1 LNNVEQHAMKK
12 GPATYLFAFLLT
24 AAVFLPGVGWGQTNP
39 SPQLIPYSQNFSTLP
54 HNSSVYSIGWQG
66 WQLSGSPGTS
76 FKTSAPA
83 DDRPLIASGTASST
97 TNNVYNYNGKIGF
110 LNSGTF
116 DLALVLAI
124 NTIGQQNITVE
135 YDIMTIR
142 NPYGTGTPAA
152 DRINE
157 ITLQYRIG
165 TSGAFTNLSGIE
177 YQNNTIT
184 QTSGIEPQNS
194 QSRTITLPA
203 ICSNQEVVQLR
214 WVSREV
220 SGSGAR
226 PSFAVDNISI
236 TGNIL
241 PTEIFL
247 SQSELTG
254 FGYQNCFPTSKTYYI
269 SGQNLEPNRE
279 ITIDATN
286 TNYELSTDNSN
297 FEELLIIPYSG
308 NNFGPTSIYIRLKD
322 NLPFG
327 FYNNEIIT
335 HSGGGADPV
344 ELSCSGYS
352 MNYINFEDP
361 AKWIPGSG
369 QLGSYQNDHQYLDG
383 VFSATGGPALRETS
397 GTQDGFPSTIGE
409 YAWRLR
415 DANTVEWTITIASG
429 GVGDFSIAIRRWDAS
444 PSPNFDL
451 EYSFNGGGN
460 WIKVATINNSALDD
474 SSDWKN
480 FSGTINSGNDDIMIR
495 LIANGTTERIMVDN
509 FYWNCFTEVV
519 CVTSSFYYRSI
530 APGPWEDIA
539 TWEASEDN
547 NNWVSA
553 LCPPDYQSASIL
565 INHPV
570 TINQNLFIDRVI
582 IQAGGILQ
590 RNDGSHLIA
599 LRDGAGDDMV
609 IRNGGVFRVINSS
622 SGINYNQCIT
632 YLDNSKILVESG
644 GMIEVQISGGS
655 NYSRFGLEPIT
666 RIEYQSNAVFYWNA
680 SGTSS
685 LSAADATYFPG
696 VSPETVPVLR
706 VGNSFSMGAGSP
718 TTINGILSVDA
729 NRNLTF
735 QRGGTKTF
743 RNGIIGSGTVT
754 QSTGADALFSGP
766 FIINGHNA
774 KLGGTGNMTLNSH
787 GLTLSGEVELISNK
801 TIAGGPVTIS
811 GELNA
816 GEHTLSLGGDLI
828 IESGAVFNEGTSNLV
843 FNGPSTQILTLPPPN
858 PHPVRFAS
866 LTVNN
871 PAGVTINQDIQ
882 VINTLSMQAGN
893 ILNEGK
899 TITVGE
905 LVDNVGNVVHSSGS
919 IHGKLRRWISSSAT
933 DNLIFPVG
941 KQGFEALTTIQYTTP
956 PTFGGALTVEFIE
969 EDMGLPP
976 APAITIA
983 QTEDCPV
990 FNIAYLSYQG
1000 FWKFEPE
1007 GFSGGTYDIAFNPK
1021 GLEIVNDLCQL
1032 TALKR
1037 TGNGPWTE
1045 AGTHVKP
1052 TGTITQ
1058 PVIKRTGVTSG
1069 FSDWGIGGGIDN
1081 PLPIEL
1087 LSFTAKY
1094 QDGIVLLNW
1103 ATGSEINNDYFTL
1116 ERSRDALN
1124 AEIIGFVDGAGNSS
1138 RTLHYQFVDR
1148 DPLPGISYYRL
1159 KQTDYDGSFEYSQ
1172 WVAVQ
1177 VDGIGGRLQALAISQ
1192 PQGLWLRI
1200 YTPTG
1205 HPLQVQLADIY
1216 GRIVH
1221 SQELSPG
1228 SPGHIE
1234 TFVPM
1239 PQSARS
1245 VLLYRITDGLDVVT
1259 GKVVR

>member
-1 LNNVEQHAMKK
+1 MVDFEGPGETK
-12 GPATYLFAFLLT
+12 GSY
-24 AAVFLPGVGWGQTNP
+24 
-39 SPQLIPYSQNFSTLP
+39 
-54 HNSSVYSIGWQG
+54 
-66 WQLSGSPGTS
+66 
-76 FKTSAPA
+76 
-83 DDRPLIASGTASST
+83 ASGT
-97 TNNVYNYNGKIGF
+97 V
-110 LNSGTF
+110 
-116 DLALVLAI
+116 
-124 NTIGQQNITVE
+124 
-135 YDIMTIR
+135 
-142 NPYGTGTPAA
+142 
-152 DRINE
+152 
-157 ITLQYRIG
+157 
-165 TSGAFTNLSGIE
+165 NLSGLDWDMTEVLIGGNE
-177 YQNNTIT
+177 EGDWKNGERSARLRGYGTSSMTMFENKINGLGTISFLYRRYGTDTQVDWMVQYSIDTGVSWEQIGSVFIAPASDEVQTFSETVNIQGNIRIRIKRATETGTTNRRLNIDDITIT
-184 QTSGIEPQNS
+184 DYIPEGYFPDLVIDFDDENKWKQ
-194 QSRTITLPA
+194 
-203 ICSNQEVVQLR
+203 
-214 WVSREV
+214 
-220 SGSGAR
+220 GSGG
-226 PSFAVDNISI
+226 I
-236 TGNIL
+236 T
-241 PTEIFL
+241 
-247 SQSELTG
+247 
-254 FGYQNCFPTSKTYYI
+254 
-269 SGQNLEPNRE
+269 
-279 ITIDATN
+279 
-286 TNYELSTDNSN
+286 
-297 FEELLIIPYSG
+297 
-308 NNFGPTSIYIRLKD
+308 
-322 NLPFG
+322 
-327 FYNNEIIT
+327 
-335 HSGGGADPV
+335 
-344 ELSCSGYS
+344 
-352 MNYINFEDP
+352 
-361 AKWIPGSG
+361 
-369 QLGSYQNDHQYLDG
+369 SYQIDHIYNDLQWE
-383 VFSATGGPALRETS
+383 FTNGPALRQTNSE
-397 GTQDGFPSTIGE
+397 QDGFQGALGT
-409 YAWRLR
+409 YAWRLNNE
-415 DANTVEWTITIASG
+415 DPTAWTATFQARAVLRSFG
-429 GVGDFSIAIRRWDAS
+429 FKVRRWDG
-444 PSPNFDL
+444 SPNPNWSVV
-451 EYSFNGGGN
+451 YSTDGGEN
-460 WIKVATINNSALDD
+460 YSNALITINNNFLGD
-474 SSDWKN
+474 SSDWKSLYYILPQPTQVDCGDFVVMVFRN
-480 FSGTINSGNDDIMIR
+480 SGERIIIDDFSFAKDPYLNADWHYRSAGSGEWENTCTWEYSPDGINDWEPAYGFPEFHAPTIVIRPNDTLILKRNITSEILNISEGASLEYQAGTISITGEADPGILIEPRGLLHFNGGEIPSINDGGIVLINNGGKIKVSINKTGLSNAIAGKGGFGKYFFQSGAIF
-495 LIANGTTERIMVDN
+495 E
-509 FYWNCFTEVV
+509 WNT
-519 CVTSSFYYRSI
+519 TSSFSTSVGNTEQIYFPSN
-530 APGPWEDIA
+530 E
-539 TWEASEDN
+539 
-547 NNWVSA
+547 
-553 LCPPDYQSASIL
+553 
-565 INHPV
+565 
-570 TINQNLFIDRVI
+570 
-582 IQAGGILQ
+582 
-590 RNDGSHLIA
+590 
-599 LRDGAGDDMV
+599 
-609 IRNGGVFRVINSS
+609 
-622 SGINYNQCIT
+622 SGIPIFRITANVNNVGSQYN
-632 YLDNSKILVESG
+632 
-644 GMIEVQISGGS
+644 
-655 NYSRFGLEPIT
+655 
-666 RIEYQSNAVFYWNA
+666 
-680 SGTSS
+680 
-685 LSAADATYFPG
+685 
-696 VSPETVPVLR
+696 
-706 VGNSFSMGAGSP
+706 
-718 TTINGILSVDA
+718 TTINGIFEA
-729 NRNLTF
+729 NGNITWERA
-735 QRGGTKTF
+735 GTKTF
-743 RNGIIGSGTVT
+743 RNGIIGSGNVT
-754 QSTGADALFSGP
+754 QRADTLISGA
-766 FIINGHNA
+766 FIINGNNA
-774 KLGGTGNMTLNSH
+774 QMGGSGNLILNSN
-787 GLTLSGEVELISNK
+787 GLEISGEVDLISDK
-801 TIAGGPVTIS
+801 TVTGGPVTIS
-811 GELNA
+811 GEFNA

-905 LVDNVGNVVHSSGS
+905 SVDNVGNVVHSSGS

-976 APAITIA
+976 TPAITIA

-1172 WVAVQ
+1172 WMAVQ

-1192 PQGLWLRI
+1192 PQGLLLRI
-1200 YTPTG
+1200 FTPTERQ
-1205 HPLQVQLADIY
+1205 LQIQLADIY